1 MIKRFRMIAGPNGSG
16 KSTLVGLLHRD
27 YAVNFYT
34 MLNSDDIFA
43 EISKTSAYS
52 PTLPVSEES
61 LLKFVS
67 DSEYSNETKSF
78 FHSSDISVKDD
89 MIRFATKESVNTYTV
104 ALLTNFLQQEH
115 IATGKSFSQETVFS
129 HPSKIEALR
138 QAKES
143 GFRTYLYFVANSD
156 AAINIAR
163 IANRVRNGGHDVP
176 VEKVVA
182 RAKRCLENVKKALPY
197 CSRAYFFDNSGI
209 EMRFLAEYS
218 EDSGF
223 VHVDDELPKWFVTQ
237 GLRPQ
242 SV

>member
-16 KSTLVGLLHRD
+16 KSTLVGLLRRD
-27 YAVNFYT
+27 YAVNFYS

-52 PTLPVSEES
+52 PSLPVSEEA

-67 DSEYSNETKSF
+67 DSEYSDTTKAF
-78 FHSSDISVKDD
+78 FLSGEIAVKDD
-89 MIRFATKESVNTYTV
+89 TIHFGSKESVNTYTV

-129 HPSKIEALR
+129 HPSKIAALR
-138 QAKES
+138 SAKES

-156 AAINIAR
+156 TAINIAR
-163 IANRVRNGGHDVP
+163 IANRVSSGGHDVP
-176 VEKVVA
+176 VEKVES
-182 RAKRCLENVKKALPY
+182 RAKRCLENVKSALPY
-197 CSRAYFFDNSGI
+197 CSRAYFFDNSGM

-218 EDSGF
+218 DDGGF
-223 VHVDDELPKWFVTQ
+223 MSVSNDLPSWFRSYVFA
-237 GLRPQ
+237 
-242 SV
+242 

>member
-16 KSTLVGLLHRD
+16 KSTLCGVLRRD

-43 EISKTSAYS
+43 EISKTNAYS
-52 PTLPVSEES
+52 PTLPISEES
-61 LLKFVS
+61 LLKFVNG
-67 DSEYSNETKSF
+67 SEYSDATKEF
-78 FHSSDISVKDD
+78 FRSGDIAVKDD
-89 MIRFATKESVNTYTV
+89 TIRFGSKESVNTYTV

-129 HPSKIEALR
+129 HPSKIAALR

-156 AAINIAR
+156 TAINIAR
-163 IANRVRNGGHDVP
+163 IANRVINGGHDVP
-176 VEKVVA
+176 VEKVKS
-182 RAKRCLENVKKALPY
+182 RAKRCLENVKSALPH
-197 CSRAYFFDNSGI
+197 CSRAYFFDNSGM

-218 EDSGF
+218 DDGGF
-223 VHVDDELPKWFVTQ
+223 MSVSNDLPSWFETYV
-237 GLRPQ
+237 LN
-242 SV
+242 V